1 VAVLIGVVGDHQ
13 PENRTHATLDAALA
27 HARADWEWVPTEA
40 VPGPDE
46 LARRYAGLWIA
57 PASPYR
63 SMDGAL
69 GAITTARERGIPLVG
84 T

>member
-1 VAVLIGVVGDHQ
+1 MLIGVIGDYK
-13 PENRTHATLDAALA
+13 PGNETHATLDDSLA
-27 HARADWEWVPTEA
+27 DAGVEWEWVATDA
-40 VPGPDE
+40 VPSGDE

-63 SMDGAL
+63 SMEGAL
-69 GAITTARERGIPLVG
+69 AAVTSARQRGIPLVG